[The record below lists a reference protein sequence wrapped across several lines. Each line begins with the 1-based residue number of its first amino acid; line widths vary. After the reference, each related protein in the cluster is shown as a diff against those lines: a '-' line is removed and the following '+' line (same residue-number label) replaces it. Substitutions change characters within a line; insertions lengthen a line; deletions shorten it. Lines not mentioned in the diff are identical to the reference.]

1 MSGLATIRFFRLWTE
16 GGALATIGAGEDTPA
31 RSARVR
37 HSRVT
42 ERHRRLPARTPATSL
57 ISLLFQS
64 GLLPAPPQGGVD
76 YAVVQATDRRG
87 HLEHCGLCRTLQ
99 P

>member
-64 GLLPAPPQGGVD
+64 GLLPAPP
-76 YAVVQATDRRG
+76 RR
-87 HLEHCGLCRTLQ
+87 C
-99 P
+99 